1 MYRTVAKTFFSLSLR
16 KCDNYRFQTLFRFVC
31 VHFFSHSFGVSHIN
45 LFRLL
50 LSNATA
56 YKQRI
61 DREKK
66 SIEINRTWNRY
77 NYLSSCNYNDFD
89 SFALK
94 RRFNISIATTAIMI
108 WYLPSSIKCGLDE
121 WVCVCVW
128 RDVRRIN
135 LNKGKVIQTMALKQR
150 QSNRL
155 TFTLRSEPFSFVQFW
170 KIAIFEEYQPNEMLH
185 SLQLRIKWSVSPLW
199 ISVFFFLIGV
209 EPFNKNDKCLENT
222 IVSYNRAVCWR
233 KHRWNK
239 SAENEVQGK
248 YNTIIQSINSR
259 ANYFFSAA
267 Y

>member
-1 MYRTVAKTFFSLSLR
+1 MR
-16 KCDNYRFQTLFRFVC
+16 N
-31 VHFFSHSFGVSHIN
+31 
-45 LFRLL
+45 
-50 LSNATA
+50 
-56 YKQRI
+56 
-61 DREKK
+61 
-66 SIEINRTWNRY
+66 
-77 NYLSSCNYNDFD
+77 
-89 SFALK
+89 
-94 RRFNISIATTAIMI
+94 
-108 WYLPSSIKCGLDE
+108 
-121 WVCVCVW
+121 CVCLW
-128 RDVRRIN
+128 RHVRRIN

-170 KIAIFEEYQPNEMLH
+170 KISIFKEYQPNEMLH
-185 SLQLRIKWSVSPLW
+185 RLQLRIKWSVSPLW

-259 ANYFFSAA
+259 AKLFFSQHINLLGHSYFFLGCSFHREYNRHSNFAHEILRTDESTKKNRA
-267 Y
+267 IHQQL